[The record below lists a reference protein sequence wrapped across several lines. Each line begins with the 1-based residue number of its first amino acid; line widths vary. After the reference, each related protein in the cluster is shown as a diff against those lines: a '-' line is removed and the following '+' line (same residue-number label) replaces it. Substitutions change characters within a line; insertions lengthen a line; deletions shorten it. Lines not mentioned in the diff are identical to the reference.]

1 MVKYAITRLEIENF
15 RSIQSKV
22 ELNIKEGLYS
32 IEGVNNDENSGGNGA
47 GKSSLLSAL
56 YWCLTGN
63 TLTDEVLADEVVN
76 VKAGKNCKVSV
87 YIKSETEDIR
97 ITRTRKDSELGNN
110 LLFEINGEDLSCH
123 KIADTQIRIN
133 QMLRIPLELLHSTII
148 MTYDIKSAFADL
160 TPQQRVHVLESIRD
174 YSLWDKVRDEANKD
188 IKDYNKEIQEK
199 QLEISNFN
207 GKLSTYNQILERN
220 ENELKNLQEGF
231 NIDEINQQISK
242 KTNEKLLVE
251 KVLDDTNQKIK
262 EFSEKVYKDN
272 SELQKELDQIVEDA
286 NKLKLDKQ
294 TQEFEIKNLEKEIN
308 LIDKWFRDDKCPTC
322 GKPLDRDEATINTK
336 KTKRDEFTSSIKT
349 MTDKIKEIESQIL
362 AKRTDWANKNN
373 NFQNLEKEKK
383 EDGEKKT
390 ILNQE
395 LLTATKK
402 INELT
407 LEITK
412 LSNEQ
417 SIHNEKVEKIL
428 KSSEEYTKEVKEL
441 TTNAENLN
449 KIVKELEIKRGLS
462 DYFYKLLGAKGEL
475 RPYLLRKDIETLN
488 LFMSNYICR
497 FFENT
502 SVKLVLNGPA
512 IDILI
517 DSNGISKSVS
527 SLSGGEKKR
536 LNLIIQFALYDLI
549 KLTSQVS
556 FNILWLDEI
565 EAQLDKNG
573 IQQLIDIIDDKSE
586 TIETVMWITN
596 SSDVKEHIPNKI
608 ICKKSLGVTEV
619 YEQ

>member
-1 MVKYAITRLEIENF
+1 MTKYVITKLEIENF

-22 ELNIKEGLYS
+22 VLNIKPGLYS
-32 IEGVNNDENSGGNGA
+32 IEGINVDEKCFNGS

-63 TLTDEVLADEVVN
+63 TLTNEILADEVVN
-76 VKAGKNCKVSV
+76 IKVGKNCKVSV
-87 YIKSETEDIR
+87 YMKSETEDIK
-97 ITRTRKDSELGNN
+97 ITRTRKDSEFGNN
-110 LLFEINGEDLSCH
+110 LLLEINGEDISCH

-133 QMLRIPLELLHSTII
+133 QLLRIPLELLHSTIL

-188 IKDYNKEIQEK
+188 IKDYNKEIQDK

-220 ENELKNLQEGF
+220 QIELKSLLEGF
-231 NIDEINQQISK
+231 NLDEINNQIDK
-242 KTNEKLLVE
+242 KNNEKLLVKKALE
-251 KVLDDTNQKIK
+251 ATNKELQ
-262 EFSEKVYKDN
+262 EFSKKVYKDN
-272 SELQKELDQIVEDA
+272 SELQKELDQIVDEA

-294 TQEFEIKNLEKEIN
+294 KNEFEVKDLQKEID
-308 LIDKWFRDDKCPTC
+308 LIDRWFKEDKCPTC
-322 GKPLDRDEATINTK
+322 GKPLDRTEETINTK
-336 KTKRDEFTSSIKT
+336 KFMKNGFLTSIEAKNNEN
-349 MTDKIKEIESQIL
+349 KEIETKIL
-362 AKRTDWANKNN
+362 EKRAFWAEKNN

-383 EDGEKKT
+383 EDDQKKT

-395 LLTATKK
+395 VLK
-402 INELT
+402 INQKMNELT

-417 SIHNEKVEKIL
+417 AIHNEKVEKIK
-428 KSSEEYTKEVKEL
+428 KSSEEYTQEVKNL
-441 TTNAENLN
+441 TENTENLN
-449 KIVKELEIKRGLS
+449 KIVKDLEIKRGLS

-488 LFMSNYICR
+488 LFMARYIIR

-502 SVKLVLNGPA
+502 HIKLELNGPA

-517 DSNGISKSVS
+517 DSNGINKSVS

-565 EAQLDKNG
+565 EAQLDALG
-573 IQQLIDIIDDKSE
+573 IQQLIDVIDDKSE
-586 TIETVMWITN
+586 SIETVMWITN
-596 SSDVKEHIPNKI
+596 STDVKEHISNKI